1 MRLLSLIIACL
12 ISICASAAEPIYV
25 IFTSSNNNKNSCGVL
40 HSRHDKSWN
49 PEIFRYPMHCFIVWS
64 NEGHLCQT
72 FDYVNY
78 KNDPEDIKVIS
89 KPIDF
94 LDSIQCIDLDRELPK
109 LLDYTD
115 ASKLRNQLV
124 DRDNV
129 YFIDRNDFTDSTILI
144 VPVRGHSY
152 RDIIIVEDE

>member
-1 MRLLSLIIACL
+1 MKHLSLIIACL
-12 ISICASAAEPIYV
+12 ISIGASAAEPIYV
-25 IFTSSNNNKNSCGVL
+25 IFTSSSNKENNCGVG
-40 HSRHDKSWN
+40 HIRHDKRWN
-49 PEIFRYPMHCFIVWS
+49 PEIFRYPMHNFFVKNREC
-64 NEGHLCQT
+64 NLYQT

-78 KNDPEDIKVIS
+78 KDDPEDIKVIS

-144 VPVRGHSY
+144 VPVRGNSY
-152 RDIIIVEDE
+152 SNIIIMEDE